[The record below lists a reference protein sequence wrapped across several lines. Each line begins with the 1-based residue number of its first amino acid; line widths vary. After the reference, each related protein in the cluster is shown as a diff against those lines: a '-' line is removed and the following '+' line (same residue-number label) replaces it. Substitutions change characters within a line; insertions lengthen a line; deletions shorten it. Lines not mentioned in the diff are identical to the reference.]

1 MSTKTAVL
9 ALVVSV
15 VLMGCQKK
23 QDDAA
28 SPVVSADAPAAVASE
43 TATAADIAKTE
54 DVSPRGSKISERDGV
69 AMAVA
74 MTASVELCGL
84 SKPAESQAAL
94 AKIAA
99 EAKEIS
105 AAEINT
111 IYTSAKL
118 QGKAVAAKDPAKF
131 ESDCAELRKMGD
143 PAEIKKMEAAAKE
156 LEAWAKKM
164 DVKAQ

>member
-1 MSTKTAVL
+1 MNKTMLTLCVVVAVL
-9 ALVVSV
+9 TGCKQQTQMLDAQQAVADGRAVVT
-15 VLMGCQKK
+15 
-23 QDDAA
+23 D
-28 SPVVSADAPAAVASE
+28 ADA
-43 TATAADIAKTE
+43 TTAADIAKTE

-69 AMAVA
+69 AMAVV

-164 DVKAQ
+164 DAKAQ